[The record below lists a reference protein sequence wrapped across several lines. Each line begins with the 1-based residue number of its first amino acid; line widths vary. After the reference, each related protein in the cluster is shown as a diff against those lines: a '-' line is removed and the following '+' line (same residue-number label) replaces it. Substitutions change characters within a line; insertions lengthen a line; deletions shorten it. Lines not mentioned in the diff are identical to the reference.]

1 MMVFMEAIVQELVE
15 ILKSETDIIAKKAI
29 VTFFIE
35 LVLLIFALSLQEV
48 DDSLVENQ
56 KA

>member
-1 MMVFMEAIVQELVE
+1 MVFMDAVVHELVE

>member
-1 MMVFMEAIVQELVE
+1 MMVFMDAIVHELVE

>member
-1 MMVFMEAIVQELVE
+1 MMVFMEAIVHELVE